1 MISYSDRKGKLYN
14 ERRPVFRGKQE
25 ERSWHTVAPQSNL
38 CEKEPQRVEKVA
50 TEKNGKLKWPEE
62 EGLQQPGVA

>member
-1 MISYSDRKGKLYN
+1 M
-14 ERRPVFRGKQE
+14 
-25 ERSWHTVAPQSNL
+25 APQSNL